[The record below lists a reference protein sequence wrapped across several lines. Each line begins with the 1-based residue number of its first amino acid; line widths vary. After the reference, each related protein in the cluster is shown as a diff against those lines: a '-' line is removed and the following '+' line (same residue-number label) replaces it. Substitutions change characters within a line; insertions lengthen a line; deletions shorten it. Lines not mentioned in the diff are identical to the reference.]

1 MKQRIYLMIA
11 IFTISILVSCN
22 GSKRALRNG
31 DYERAVYLSWKKLR
45 KHPQKEKYIL
55 LLEEGFKKAQETD
68 MQEISLLKQE
78 NRSDNWERIYALYN
92 DIRRRQ
98 NKVKSLPELRV
109 KSEGNRVV
117 KFPTI
122 DVDAQMLEAK
132 QGAAADYYS
141 RAERLL
147 SKGDKQSARN
157 AYYEL
162 EKIKKYYN
170 EYKNSD
176 SLSLLARNRG
186 INYAII
192 NVSNQSGLP
201 LPAGYEDELKKIN
214 LKEIERTW
222 LIYETRESNGRTY
235 DYIVKINVK
244 QINIAPE
251 RISYNNYT
259 ETKPIQDGW
268 QYVLD
273 NKGNV
278 KKDSLGNDMK
288 EPKYK
293 TISCMVH
300 ETIMQKAAMVNGQV
314 EFINLQS
321 KQMVQSVPIAGENRF
336 QHGYAVA
343 NGDLNALSQASL
355 DKLRIQP
362 VPFPPTPAMINATL
376 PIFKNMAIQAIQNNS
391 GLLD

>member
-1 MKQRIYLMIA
+1 MKQLIYLLISTL
-11 IFTISILVSCN
+11 IFGALVSCN
-22 GSKRALRNG
+22 GAKRALRNG
-31 DYERAVYLSWKKLR
+31 DYERSVYLSWKKLR

-55 LLEEGFKKAQETD
+55 LLEEGFKKAQEND

-78 NRSDNWERIYALYN
+78 NRSDNWDRIYVMYN
-92 DIRRRQ
+92 EIRRRQ

-109 KSEGNRVV
+109 KSQGNRIV

-132 QGAAADYYS
+132 QGAASDYYS

-157 AYYEL
+157 AFYEI
-162 EKIKKYYN
+162 EKIKKYYK
-170 EYKNSD
+170 EYKSSD
-176 SLSLLARNRG
+176 SLQQIARNRG

-192 NVSNQSGLP
+192 NVNNQSGMP
-201 LPAGYEDELKKIN
+201 LPAGYEDELRKIN
-214 LKEIERTW
+214 LRDIERTW
-222 LIYETRESNGRTY
+222 LLFETRESPNRAY
-235 DYIVKINVK
+235 DYIVKVNVK

-251 RISYNNYT
+251 RLAYNNYT
-259 ETKPIQDGW
+259 ETKQIQDGW

-293 TISCMVH
+293 TISCVIH
-300 ETIMQKAAMVNGQV
+300 ETIMQKAAMVNGVV
-314 EFINLQS
+314 EFIDLQT
-321 KQMVQSVPIAGENRF
+321 KQLVRSVPIAGENRF
-336 QHGYAVA
+336 EHGYAIA
-343 NGDLNALSQASL
+343 NGDLNALSQVSL

-362 VPFPPTPAMINATL
+362 VPFPPTSGMISATL
-376 PIFKNMAIQAIQNNS
+376 PIVKNMAIQAIQNNS